1 MLLQPRPAPSI
12 CSPSL
17 LGRSLRPLRE
27 SVLLKKLQ
35 VKADP
40 DLPGRD
46 LVHQECMGCGAFA
59 FLSVGIFATG
69 TSVQWEL
76 LPWRMWKVLCPLN
89 WTYLRSPV
97 KKTLSNSV
105 DLLTIT

>member
-27 SVLLKKLQ
+27 NVLLKKLQ

-46 LVHQECMGCGAFA
+46 FVHQECAGCGAFA
-59 FLSVGIFATG
+59 FLFCGNFCHWNFSPMGTLTLENVESVVST
-69 TSVQWEL
+69 EL
-76 LPWRMWKVLCPLN
+76 D
-89 WTYLRSPV
+89 
-97 KKTLSNSV
+97 LSEKSS
-105 DLLTIT
+105 